1 MLGISRSSAS
11 AFTMVFYPRFG
22 FSLCWTGSNFVVC
35 SVSSQRNRT
44 IFLSAHIQSSSNS
57 YIWAELRAN
66 MIVAQILNVA
76 FLIIFSILFFSSCR
90 VNSNYI
96 LNRHFFERDVSFVLA
111 ASWKCCFKVVADSIK
126 LWLLVKNFLACCC
139 FEKQEMVV

>member
-11 AFTMVFYPRFG
+11 AFTMVFYPKFG

-57 YIWAELRAN
+57 YGQSKHDCCSDSKRS
-66 MIVAQILNVA
+66 
-76 FLIIFSILFFSSCR
+76 FSDNFFDTLFFSSCR